1 MSECSLR
8 HCGRLRKF
16 QVSTRRTLRVRVTHA
31 LRCVSALRIARWGS
45 LEGPTQGLQTLGGR
59 GTRTIRPAQAP
70 GRRIGARLP
79 GSTGDLKRLVPGRKS
94 EAQAPL
100 SSILRLP
107 PQNGTAKTTAVRRG
121 RFVLTAWG
129 DPLGPPPHVQHL
141 GGWRS
146 SGRLSGCWVIAACW
160 QFYLQSSGVKFE
172 FTLRNCSSD

>member
-1 MSECSLR
+1 MIKVSVMSECSLR

-59 GTRTIRPAQAP
+59 RTRTIRPAQAP
-70 GRRIGARLP
+70 GRRIGAHLP

-107 PQNGTAKTTAVRRG
+107 PQNGNAKTTAVRRG

-129 DPLGPPPHVQHL
+129 DPLGP
-141 GGWRS
+141 RS
-146 SGRLSGCWVIAACW
+146 FAGR
-160 QFYLQSSGVKFE
+160 
-172 FTLRNCSSD
+172 RR